1 MDFLPAPERSRPLA
15 LMLLVIVLIVVYFA
29 GFHWFVRRQFEY
41 HERRGDLETQLQRLN
56 ATIAER
62 PRLEAE
68 LAALRDLRRD
78 DELFIAG
85 SNFDTAAAELT
96 RRLKDIISTQ
106 ADDAERCQVISNQ
119 NVRPRDKERFE
130 RVVVKVR
137 LRCSLPDFIKVA
149 AELERGLPVV
159 LLDNVNIYQQVVASQ
174 VRQRRGVNPDQ
185 LDIRFDMMGYLK
197 GSGSGRTG

>member
-15 LMLLVIVLIVVYFA
+15 LMLLLVVLIAVYFI
-29 GFHWFVRRQFEY
+29 GFHWFVQRQIDD
-41 HERRGDLETQLQRLN
+41 HERRVDLEDQLQRLHN
-56 ATIAER
+56 TIAER
-62 PRLEAE
+62 PHLEAE
-68 LAALRDLRRD
+68 LAALRDQRRD
-78 DELFIAG
+78 DELFLAG

-106 ADDAERCQVISNQ
+106 ADEADRCQVISNQ
-119 NVRPRDKERFE
+119 NIRPREKERFE

-149 AELERGLPVV
+149 AELELGLPVV

-197 GSGSGRTG
+197 GAGGGRAG